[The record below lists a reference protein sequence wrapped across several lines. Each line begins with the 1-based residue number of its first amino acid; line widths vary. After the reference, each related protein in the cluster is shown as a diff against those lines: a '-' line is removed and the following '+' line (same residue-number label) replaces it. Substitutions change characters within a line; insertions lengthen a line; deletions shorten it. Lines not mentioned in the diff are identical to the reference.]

1 MVRCGF
7 GLLIFSWLLL
17 VLTHAQDTITDEDR
31 LQSMSN
37 EELEQICIER
47 GFEILKDE
55 IDVSTGLPYELSHD
69 DYVEAA
75 LKCLEIEREMYV
87 GLDVISNW

>member
-1 MVRCGF
+1 M
-7 GLLIFSWLLL
+7 
-17 VLTHAQDTITDEDR
+17 DEEV

-55 IDVSTGLPYELSHD
+55 IDISTGLPYELSHD

-75 LKCLEIEREMYV
+75 MKCLEIEREMYV
-87 GLDVISNW
+87 NSYVTSD